1 MPFREELKM
10 DCIGTIV
17 HFLQQCL
24 DSVVHALP
32 NFLDWV
38 ISRLRG

>member
-1 MPFREELKM
+1 ME
-10 DCIGTIV
+10 CIDQLG
-17 HFLQQCL
+17 HFFQQVL
-24 DSVVHALP
+24 DAVVNALP